1 MHCRL
6 RLDPST
12 WRSKPGTRFCCL
24 SSLFWNGFKVMT
36 WCKLDT
42 VSFRL
47 SIPGYLE
54 ASLPATEKAA
64 QVKNIVIC
72 GLTFLATCLTTSTP
86 SLPLISNSLDILPW
100 STWERLAAI
109 ARWANSCRK
118 GISKDKTRS
127 PQMSFWIFLV
137 QDIVKEKEDQ
147 RALNRIA
154 QLHFL
159 GSRRFVRMD
168 VLSATL
174 GPLWNWFF
182 FGLKCMFDLALR
194 HDMYRDKCD
203 FLNNFIECIL

>member
-54 ASLPATEKAA
+54 ASLPATEKAV

-118 GISKDKTRS
+118 RISKDKTRPELYLMHFTVIFPS
-127 PQMSFWIFLV
+127 INERIYPPFFVALLKYQPPALFVGSVGLCVPPFVLHSWISWPRGWSRKSTTV
-137 QDIVKEKEDQ
+137 HQEGWA
-147 RALNRIA
+147 RN
-154 QLHFL
+154 
-159 GSRRFVRMD
+159 GSWRTRR
-168 VLSATL
+168 
-174 GPLWNWFF
+174 
-182 FGLKCMFDLALR
+182 
-194 HDMYRDKCD
+194 
-203 FLNNFIECIL
+203 

>member
-36 WCKLDT
+36 WYKLDT

-54 ASLPATEKAA
+54 ASLPATEKAV

-118 GISKDKTRS
+118 GISKDMTRFD
-127 PQMSFWIFLV
+127 QMSFWNLFFPSITGLQWGCLQLSWRLQAFRCDCPRRKGLPGSDPERQSQVRKKVTKVYKKLYGRIF
-137 QDIVKEKEDQ
+137 
-147 RALNRIA
+147 RA
-154 QLHFL
+154 H
-159 GSRRFVRMD
+159 GRR
-168 VLSATL
+168 
-174 GPLWNWFF
+174 
-182 FGLKCMFDLALR
+182 
-194 HDMYRDKCD
+194 
-203 FLNNFIECIL
+203 

>member
-72 GLTFLATCLTTSTP
+72 GLTFLATCSTTSTP

-118 GISKDKTRS
+118 GISKYMTRS
-127 PQMSFWIFLV
+127 AQIYQFEICFQYKISLWKRKI
-137 QDIVKEKEDQ
+137 K

-159 GSRRFVRMD
+159 GSR
-168 VLSATL
+168 LLL
-174 GPLWNWFF
+174 GWTFCQL
-182 FGLKCMFDLALR
+182 L
-194 HDMYRDKCD
+194 
-203 FLNNFIECIL
+203 